1 MVPPTI
7 PTFRNSGNIG
17 TKQLANMGNEHSLV
31 VLSGSQS
38 KVDTSS
44 TEEDFDPPWMS
55 WRQVVGVLGGI
66 GYNYIVY
73 SKTTI

>member
-7 PTFRNSGNIG
+7 LTFRNSGNIG
-17 TKQLANMGNEHSLV
+17 AKQLANMGNEHSLA
-31 VLSGSQS
+31 VLFGSQS

-55 WRQVVGVLGGI
+55 WRQVVVVQGGI
-66 GYNYIVY
+66 QLHRL
-73 SKTTI
+73 